1 MKTVRRLYFYAVALI
16 SIEVVLW
23 GVINLL
29 RSMISQTVGGTAEVL
44 ARALALTVV
53 GLPIFLFHWT
63 WAQRLAASDEEERTA
78 GLRAL
83 FFHGILLATLIPLI
97 QNLLALVNRAL
108 LAATGL
114 ELGRAVLGGTGTAP
128 DNLVAIAIN
137 GIVAL
142 YFWSVLRS
150 AWRSLKDTESF
161 GDVRRLYRY
170 LWVIYSLLMTVFG
183 AQQVLRYI
191 FFVPTGLLGEMT
203 RETLV
208 NGLALLLLGTPLWF
222 FTWAVAQRSLDDPDE
237 LHSNLRVGF
246 LYLLALSG
254 VITVLTTAA
263 MVLHTFLDVL
273 LGVRLSVP
281 EVVNKI
287 GGPLSIGVPLAAVWG
302 YHSHWL
308 QRQIHAVPDPVRR
321 AGMRRLYG
329 YVLSAVGLG
338 GTLLGV
344 AQLLYFIIRLLT
356 GGMLVLDETLRTD
369 LGRALAVIAA
379 WLPLWLFTWRRLQ
392 AEVSAP
398 DEVGEHS
405 RRSVVRRVY
414 LYLALFAG
422 VVGGM
427 IFAVALVFELVNAA
441 LTGQRDPTFLTTILN
456 NLQLLTLFAVLLT
469 YHLLI
474 LRSDGRSTAASLAG
488 RHRAFRLL
496 VVESGKG
503 FGRSIK
509 VAVARIAPKMPVTV
523 TTRQP
528 RGRFDALVLSGSR
541 LLDAPPWVRKFRGT
555 RIVVP
560 ERVKGLHWA
569 GGIDAKAVRKAALIA
584 RQLAEGQAAPQ
595 TAARSGWMVFVYVA
609 AGLFGL
615 ELILILLSLIIS
627 TFVR

>member
-287 GGPLSIGVPLAAVWG
+287 GGPLSIGVPLAAVWA

-308 QRQIHAVPDPVRR
+308 
-321 AGMRRLYG
+321 
-329 YVLSAVGLG
+329 
-338 GTLLGV
+338 
-344 AQLLYFIIRLLT
+344 
-356 GGMLVLDETLRTD
+356 
-369 LGRALAVIAA
+369 
-379 WLPLWLFTWRRLQ
+379 
-392 AEVSAP
+392 
-398 DEVGEHS
+398 
-405 RRSVVRRVY
+405 
-414 LYLALFAG
+414 
-422 VVGGM
+422 
-427 IFAVALVFELVNAA
+427 
-441 LTGQRDPTFLTTILN
+441 
-456 NLQLLTLFAVLLT
+456 
-469 YHLLI
+469 
-474 LRSDGRSTAASLAG
+474 
-488 RHRAFRLL
+488 
-496 VVESGKG
+496 
-503 FGRSIK
+503 
-509 VAVARIAPKMPVTV
+509 
-523 TTRQP
+523 
-528 RGRFDALVLSGSR
+528 
-541 LLDAPPWVRKFRGT
+541 
-555 RIVVP
+555 
-560 ERVKGLHWA
+560 
-569 GGIDAKAVRKAALIA
+569 
-584 RQLAEGQAAPQ
+584 
-595 TAARSGWMVFVYVA
+595 
-609 AGLFGL
+609 
-615 ELILILLSLIIS
+615 
-627 TFVR
+627 

>member
-53 GLPIFLFHWT
+53 GLPIFLLHWT
-63 WAQRLAASDEEERTA
+63 WAQRLAASDQEERTA
-78 GLRAL
+78 GLRAV
-83 FFHGILLATLIPLI
+83 FFHGLLLATLIPLI

-114 ELGRAVLGGTGTAP
+114 ELGRAILGGMGTAP

-137 GIVAL
+137 GVVAL

-150 AWRSLKDTESF
+150 EWPSLKDTESF

-222 FTWAVAQRSLDDPDE
+222 FTWAVVQRSLDDPE
-237 LHSNLRVGF
+237 ERHSNLRVGF
-246 LYLLALSG
+246 LYLLALGG
-254 VITVLTTAA
+254 VITVVTTAA

-273 LGVRLSVP
+273 LGVRLSAP

-287 GGPLSIGVPLAAVWG
+287 GGPLSIGVPLAAVWA

-308 QRQIHAVPDPVRR
+308 QRQIQAVPGPVRR

-338 GTLLGV
+338 GTVLGV
-344 AQLLYFIIRLLT
+344 AQLLYFTIRLLT
-356 GGMLVLDETLRTD
+356 GGMLVLDDTLRTD

-379 WLPLWLFTWRRLQ
+379 WLPLWLVTWRGLQ
-392 AEVSAP
+392 AEVAAS
-398 DEVGEHS
+398 DEAGEHS
-405 RRSVVRRVY
+405 RRSVVRRAY

-427 IFAVALVFELVNAA
+427 IFAVGLVFELVNAA

-456 NLQLLTLFAVLLT
+456 NLQLLILFTILLT

-474 LRSDGRSTAASLAG
+474 LRSDGRSTAATLAG

-496 VVESGKG
+496 VAESGKG

-509 VAVARIAPKMPVTV
+509 AAVARIAPKMPVTV

-528 RGRFDALVLSGSR
+528 RGRYDALVVSGSR
-541 LLDAPPWVRKFRGT
+541 LLEAPPWVRKFRGT

-560 ERVKGLHWA
+560 ERAKGLHWA
-569 GGIDAKAVRKAALIA
+569 GGIDANAVRKAALIA
-584 RQLAEGQAAPQ
+584 RQLAEGQAGPQ

-609 AGLFGL
+609 AALFGL

-627 TFVR
+627 TLAR